1 LILIGFSAVCH
12 AKYGI
17 LQKMSQVQ
25 QVKDATDIIQVI
37 GERIKLQR
45 SGSSY
50 KAPCPFHSEKTPSFF
65 VSDQLQRY
73 RCFGCGETGD
83 VLDFLQKYEAMSFAE
98 ALSYLA
104 DQTGIQLKE
113 FQKTSEDDLKERLL
127 AILNLA
133 KEYYH
138 YLLTAHSVGQI
149 ARDYL
154 KERNTSQESI
164 NLFQLGYSMTSWDGL
179 VKYLHHKKKY
189 PLAEIE
195 QTGLIIQGKGGRY
208 YDRFRGRVMFPLKD
222 HRGRVVG
229 FSGRVLDKDAK
240 EAKYINTPET
250 KLYHKSK
257 MLFGYKELLNEIK
270 KKEEVIV
277 VEGEFDVIS
286 SAQSHVN
293 NIVAIKGSAL
303 TQDQVKL
310 LARIAKRILLCLDA
324 DDAGVK
330 ATKRA
335 IEVVGDTDV
344 ELRVIDLSAIED
356 GAKDVDELARHSAK
370 TWRELDKQHISVY
383 EFLLRFSLRKNDPN
397 TPEGKREIIKE
408 VGPVF
413 AQISHAVEKDF
424 YIKKLAETLKVK
436 TEVIKQDFQKIQQDL
451 PLTSEKSVTL
461 PLIKKTDRQESIER
475 YILFLL
481 FETTSFTDLVRDLK
495 DLNWKTPG
503 ITEII
508 EYFLTIKTIGKVD
521 LKKIAG
527 GLAEDLKQLLFDIIY
542 DPQFASLKENLDFE
556 LEWTKTL
563 VLLKQAQARTSIK
576 VLQDK
581 IQELDRKAEKTE
593 QEEAEFN
600 EILRKIAHYQQVLR
614 VK

>member
-1 LILIGFSAVCH
+1 
-12 AKYGI
+12 
-17 LQKMSQVQ
+17 MSQVQ
-25 QVKDATDIIQVI
+25 QVKDATDIIQLI

-104 DQTGIQLKE
+104 DQAGIQLKE
-113 FQKTSEDDLKERLL
+113 FQKTNEDDLKERLL

-138 YLLTAHSVGQI
+138 YLLTAHSVGQT

-270 KKEEVIV
+270 KKDEVIV

-286 SAQSHVN
+286 SAQAHIN

-310 LARIAKRILLCLDA
+310 LARIAKKILLCLDA

-344 ELRVIDLSAIED
+344 ELRVIDLSAIEG

-451 PLTSEKSVTL
+451 PLTSEKSAKPTES
-461 PLIKKTDRQESIER
+461 KKTDRQESIER

-481 FETTSFTDLVRDLK
+481 FEATDFAVLVKDLK
-495 DLNWKTPG
+495 DLIWKTPG

-508 EYFLTIKTIGKVD
+508 EYFLTIKTTGKAD
-521 LKKIAG
+521 LKKVSF
-527 GLAEDLKQLLFDIIY
+527 GLAEDLKQLIFDIIY

-556 LEWTKTL
+556 VEWPKTL
-563 VLLKQAQARTSIK
+563 TLLKQSQARTAIK
-576 VLQDK
+576 VLQNK
-581 IQELDRKAEKTE
+581 IQELDRKSEKTE
-593 QEEAEFN
+593 QEETEFN

-614 VK
+614 AK